1 MPAMLGASRLTKVLG
16 KGVGERVFQVING
29 FASGVPMA
37 VCRMSALAWGY
48 HIPRASQRC
57 ATGGS
62 SFAS

>member
-37 VCRMSALAWGY
+37 VCRMSALA
-48 HIPRASQRC
+48 
-57 ATGGS
+57 
-62 SFAS
+62 